1 MLGKTSDEA
10 KPERVQFVA
19 MEASVCILSTWLMH
33 LNNTCG
39 GAGKE
44 RRQGE
49 LAKSLALYLKFL
61 NIPEQ
66 LKTRLSVRGKA
77 RRIKWKA
84 TRQVDTDSNAGQQ
97 GGKIGQDYHIS

>member
-1 MLGKTSDEA
+1 MHIVNVANASTIHVVA
-10 KPERVQFVA
+10 QER
-19 MEASVCILSTWLMH
+19 
-33 LNNTCG
+33 
-39 GAGKE
+39 E

-66 LKTRLSVRGKA
+66 LKTRLSIRGNA